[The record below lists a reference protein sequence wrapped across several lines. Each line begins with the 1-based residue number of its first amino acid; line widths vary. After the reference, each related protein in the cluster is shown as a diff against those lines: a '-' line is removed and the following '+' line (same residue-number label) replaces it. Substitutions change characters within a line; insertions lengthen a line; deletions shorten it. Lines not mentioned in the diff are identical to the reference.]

1 MKSSFPDPPAC
12 AGSNA
17 PSARFEAYPTLSRR
31 PHTMHDPACRLA
43 AMGDI
48 MLSRA
53 VGAHFRDRPEDFA
66 MEELGALLQNHDVV
80 FANLENPVATGG
92 ARHRV
97 QNPHVTFRC
106 HPDAV
111 RVLRTLGIT
120 AVSLANNHMLDYGP
134 AALAETL
141 ETLDAAGIGHA
152 GAGRDYEDAN
162 RPLLIEA
169 RGMKLALLAYVFLY
183 SASTEMATR
192 TRAGVSDHRIRNI
205 LPRIRELARNGY
217 CVLVSVHWGIEY
229 SFHPLPYQMAQARRM
244 IDAGA
249 TLIIGHGP
257 HYLQGIET
265 YGNGRIVYS
274 LGNCV
279 FDEPFPHANRSF
291 IYSASIARHGAI
303 AREKIHPFHIRN
315 HVPAL
320 VGDRDRARVE
330 RFIARLGRLYS
341 KRSSAFWQQQN
352 YRYFRDIMWRVST
365 MKSYKFLRLPPL
377 SFYGAVGASTYARK
391 IVQRVARNVR
401 ALVS

>member
-1 MKSSFPDPPAC
+1 MQFADCSF
-12 AGSNA
+12 
-17 PSARFEAYPTLSRR
+17 
-31 PHTMHDPACRLA
+31 A

-53 VGAHFRDRPEDFA
+53 VGEHIRTRPEDFA
-66 MEELGALLQNHDVV
+66 LDEVAALLQRYDVV
-80 FANLENPVATGG
+80 FANLENPAAAGG
-92 ARHRV
+92 SPHPV

-106 HPDAV
+106 HPDT
-111 RVLRTLGIT
+111 LRILKSLRIT

-141 ETLDAAGIGHA
+141 ENLDAAGIGHA
-152 GAGRDYEDAN
+152 GAGRNYEEAN
-162 RPLLIEA
+162 RPLLIETSGA
-169 RGMKLALLAYVFLY
+169 RLALLAFVFLY

-205 LPRIRELARNGY
+205 LPRIRALAREGWS
-217 CVLVSVHWGIEY
+217 VVVSVHWGLEY
-229 SFHPLPYQMAQARRM
+229 AFHPLPYQMAQARRM

-274 LGNCV
+274 LGNCI

-291 IYSASIARHGAI
+291 IYGASLTRRGAI
-303 AREKIHPFHIRN
+303 VHEAIHPFHIRN

-320 VGDRDRARVE
+320 VQGRDRARAE

-341 KRSSAFWQQQN
+341 RKSRAFWQNQN

-377 SFYGAVGASTYARK
+377 SFYGAVGAGTCARK
-391 IVQRVARNVR
+391 IVSRVARNLR
-401 ALVS
+401 TLAS